1 MSLNPLVPRNFR
13 LLEELEDGQKGSGDG
28 NISWGLES
36 QDDITLTVWTGMIVG
51 PPRVSLHILYR
62 YFNWRL
68 CVCLSLKNFLFSF
81 FYFLHTQ
88 TNFDSRIYSLK
99 LECGPRYP
107 DERLKV
113 WFVTKINMTCVSSC
127 GEVWLD
133 VLFITLIPLFVILVC
148 LCDLFVFDFLTE
160 NGFAMG
166 SAC

>member
-1 MSLNPLVPRNFR
+1 MDWNDCWASEGKLAHSVPLLQLR
-13 LLEELEDGQKGSGDG
+13 
-28 NISWGLES
+28 
-36 QDDITLTVWTGMIVG
+36 
-51 PPRVSLHILYR
+51 
-62 YFNWRL
+62 RL
-68 CVCLSLKNFLFSF
+68 CVCLSLNFFLFSF

-166 SAC
+166 SACWFSMCACVCCFIFIDPTPKNENNCTENN